1 MTNPFVFHEIVTPAP
16 FDLSH
21 FYGEVFG
28 WQFQRIDD
36 QGTLY
41 AIRSPTP
48 GCAPVGLLTKTSDEP
63 GFSQNTLFYIQVEDI
78 DAFLPKAVSFG
89 AQIVMPATAS
99 SLGEWQYRL
108 AVLCDPQGNHF
119 GVMEPV
125 TRAGQVVPLPGTPFD
140 FNEIV
145 TAHPTELVARFYQPL
160 FDWTIEQTGS
170 SEAPFYTISTGRN
183 ATLSGGIAKVSE
195 QPGFN
200 SYAGFYIRV
209 DDIALSLEKIGL
221 MGGEVI
227 MPEVTVPLGDERV
240 SIAMFTD
247 PQRNQLGLIRRIQGA
262 KP

>member
-63 GFSQNTLFYIQVEDI
+63 GFSQNTLFYIQVKDI
-78 DAFLPKAVSFG
+78 DAFLPKAVSLD

-125 TRAGQVVPLPGTPFD
+125 TRAGQVAALPGSPFD

-145 TAHPTELVARFYQPL
+145 TANPEALVARFYQPL
-160 FDWTIEQTGS
+160 FDWTIEQAGS
-170 SEAPFYTISTGRN
+170 PEAPFYTISTGQN
-183 ATLSGGIAKVSE
+183 ATLSGGIAKISDK
-195 QPGFN
+195 PGFHA
-200 SYAGFYIRV
+200 YAGFYIRV
-209 DDIALSLEKIGL
+209 DDIARSLEKIGL

-227 MPEVTVPLGDERV
+227 MPEVTVPLGDELV
-240 SIAMFTD
+240 SIAMFAD
-247 PQRNQLGLIRRIQGA
+247 PQCNQLGLIRRIQGA

>member
-28 WQFQRIDD
+28 WQCQRIDD

-41 AIRSPTP
+41 AIRSPIP

-63 GFSQNTLFYIQVEDI
+63 GFSQSTLFYIQVKDI
-78 DAFLPKAVSFG
+78 DGFLPKALSLG

-119 GVMEPV
+119 GVMEAV
-125 TRAGQVVPLPGTPFD
+125 IRAGQVAALPDTPFD

-145 TAHPTELVARFYQPL
+145 TANPSALVERFYRPL
-160 FDWTIEQTGS
+160 FDWAIEMTGS
-170 SEAPFYTISTGRN
+170 SEAPFYTISTDQN
-183 ATLSGGIAKVSE
+183 ATLSGGIAKISDK
-195 QPGFN
+195 PGFN

-209 DDIALSLEKIGL
+209 DDIALSLEKIAQ

-227 MPEVTVPLGDERV
+227 MPEVTVPLGDETV
-240 SIAMFTD
+240 SIAMFAD
-247 PQRNQLGLIRRIQGA
+247 PQRNQLGLIRRMQGE

>member
-1 MTNPFVFHEIVTPAP
+1 MTNPFVFHEIVTPSP
-16 FDLSH
+16 YDLSH

-41 AIRSPTP
+41 AIRSSIP

-63 GFSQNTLFYIQVEDI
+63 GFSQNTLFYIQVEAI
-78 DAFLPKAVSFG
+78 DTFLPKAVSFG
-89 AQIVMPATAS
+89 AQIVMPAMAS

-119 GVMEPV
+119 GVMEAV
-125 TRAGQVVPLPGTPFD
+125 TRAGQVAALPETPFD

-145 TAHPTELVARFYQPL
+145 TANPSALVERFYQPL
-160 FDWTIEQTGS
+160 FDWAIAMTGS
-170 SEAPFYTISTGRN
+170 SEAPFFTISTDQN
-183 ATLSGGIAKVSE
+183 ATLSGGITKISD
-195 QPGFN
+195 QPGFHA
-200 SYAGFYIRV
+200 YAGFYIKV
-209 DDIALSLEKIGL
+209 DDIALSLEKIAQ

-227 MPEVTVPLGDERV
+227 MPEVTVPLGDEMV

-247 PQRNQLGLIRRIQGA
+247 PQRNQLGLIRRIQGV